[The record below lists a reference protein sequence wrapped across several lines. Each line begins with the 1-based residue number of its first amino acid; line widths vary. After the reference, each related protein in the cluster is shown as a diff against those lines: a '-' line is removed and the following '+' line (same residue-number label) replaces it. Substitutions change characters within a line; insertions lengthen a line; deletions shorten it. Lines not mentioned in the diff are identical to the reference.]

1 MKEIIEVLRGFTAQ
15 QLAVIITIIGA
26 CFSGFFWVEHRYA
39 NLKTTEENIER
50 MLNNIIQI
58 DSKLT
63 AMISQYPEE
72 TIKKIDATAKKQEE
86 AIRNYVAK
94 KNNP

>member
-15 QLAVIITIIGA
+15 QLAVIITIIGG

-39 NLKTTEENIER
+39 NLKKTEENIER
-50 MLNNIIQI
+50 MLHNIIQI

-63 AMISQYPEE
+63 AMLSQYPED
-72 TIKKIDATAKKQEE
+72 TLKKIDATAKKQEE
-86 AIRNYVAK
+86 AIRNYIATQP
-94 KNNP
+94 KN